1 MATLTPSYEG
11 RGQTDEGGV
20 CLLVPIFTMK
30 GRAEREKRQRKMVY
44 QVRHTSISQSSLS
57 MPFQSI
63 YCMLTLPLS
72 YSSLFPMLLH
82 HHYPERKKSLPPE

>member
-63 YCMLTLPLS
+63 YSILFFFISHAIASPLPR
-72 YSSLFPMLLH
+72 
-82 HHYPERKKSLPPE
+82 EKKKSSP